1 MTMEYL
7 KRIIISLLLLF
18 TFFFSLLSVI
28 YVSLIYNPEN
38 IIRFTNKIFNH
49 GYTIEFSEVDS
60 EINFFSPQFIF
71 DQITLKN
78 SDDKRLFQA
87 EKFELG
93 INLFKT
99 LSSRHMNLTLLD
111 IQNMH
116 FFNDSS
122 PSTSNR
128 SFRTNIKKLSIKS
141 DLFSLNSNDIFIS
154 VDKGD
159 LSIVNKDGTFN
170 NIPFKSLNLFS
181 KAGSKKIFYSSL
193 FFLDEDKIRNEE
205 LINLDA
211 FSDNKINLKVRSKGY
226 FDTQSEKLRNI
237 NKYIFNDSNLTTNS
251 NYFVDNID
259 LIIRNNLDKKLIGI
273 FSSSLPDQDINGTI
287 SIDNQIITLRSKL
300 KFNMNEFLNYGEYI
314 KLEGFEEFQ
323 STLYINKGVTS
334 LNLYSDL
341 LNTSIISNIKDLEK
355 EKGKELRT
363 AIKIN
368 DLMQPSYLIE
378 NKNFRSYLGPN
389 QNGYFILGSDFEN
402 QLNLLDKENGFHI
415 FLSIDQL
422 EVNNLLTGNNFNNE
436 SPITSINLKIKELN
450 FFNNVYEEQ
459 SFKIDFTGNET
470 KASFSGKDLNGLIK
484 IDQTGFIRIEVFNT
498 KFEFRAINIIDSD
511 QADEINNIK
520 MRFVGKN
527 IQTYDDIFQDIDFYL
542 LRNEKITTI
551 DNIKIKSKN
560 FNIGPYEERDKAYIS
575 YNKDKDLYKVR
586 GSYEIRNTNDSL
598 NTFIN
603 YDLNY
608 ISTDLNIQW
617 VTLEE
622 LKNIEGNIRFL
633 VKGFE
638 SKASLP
644 DSAFFKALKV
654 FNLNAYIE
662 NISNETNIGSN
673 NLIINRAEGDIYI
686 GQNRALIKKPVKL
699 QTSEA
704 NMIWT
709 GEVLKDTAGYLDELN
724 LDLEMRLRVS
734 ENIPWYAAIF
744 GGIPALA
751 GGIVLENI
759 FEDSLDDVT
768 TFRFDV
774 KGSVEEPVIERL
786 N

>member
-1 MTMEYL
+1 MIMEYP
-7 KRIIISLLLLF
+7 KRIITSLLLLF
-18 TFFFSLLSVI
+18 TFFILVLSVI

-38 IIRFTNKIFNH
+38 IVRFTNKIFNH
-49 GYTIEFSEVDS
+49 GYTIEFSEADS
-60 EINFFSPQFIF
+60 EINFFSPQFSF
-71 DQITLKN
+71 EEMTLKN
-78 SDDKRLFQA
+78 SDGKRLFNA
-87 EKFELG
+87 EKFEFG

-99 LSSRHMNLTLLD
+99 ISSRHTYLTLLD
-111 IQNMH
+111 IQNIH
-116 FFNDSS
+116 FLNDSS
-122 PSTSNR
+122 QSNR
-128 SFRTNIKKLSIKS
+128 SFKINIRKLSIKS
-141 DLFSLNSNDIFIS
+141 EKFNLDSNDIFILA
-154 VDKGD
+154 DNGN
-159 LSIVNKDGTFN
+159 LSIVNKNGTFN
-170 NIPFKSLNLFS
+170 NIPFKSLNLYN
-181 KAGSKKIFYSSL
+181 KAGSQKIFYSSV
-193 FFLDEDKIRNEE
+193 FFLDENKIRDEE

-211 FSDNKINLKVRSKGY
+211 FLDNKINLKVYSKGY
-226 FDTQSEKLRNI
+226 FDTESEKLRNI

-251 NYFVDNID
+251 NYFIDNID
-259 LIIRNNLDKKLIGI
+259 SIIRNNLDKKLIGTY
-273 FSSSLPDQDINGTI
+273 SSSLADQDINGTI
-287 SIDNQIITLRSKL
+287 SIDNQVITLRSKL
-300 KFNMNEFLNYGEYI
+300 KFNTNELLNYDDYI
-314 KLEGFEEFQ
+314 KLEGIEEFE
-323 STLYINKGVTS
+323 SILYINKGVTS
-334 LNLYSDL
+334 LNLYSNL
-341 LNTSIISNIKDLEK
+341 LNTRILSNIKDLEK

-363 AIKIN
+363 SIKIDN
-368 DLMQPSYLIE
+368 LMQPSYLIE
-378 NKNFRSYLGPN
+378 NENFRSFLGPN
-389 QNGYFILGSDFEN
+389 QNGYFILGSDFDNEVDL
-402 QLNLLDKENGFHI
+402 LNKENGFHI

-422 EVNNLLTGNNFNNE
+422 EINNLLTGNSLINE
-436 SPITSINLKIKELN
+436 SPVTSINLKIRELN
-450 FFNNVYEEQ
+450 FFNNIYEKQ
-459 SFKIDFTGNET
+459 NFKIDFTGNET
-470 KASFSGKDLNGLIK
+470 KASFSGRNLNGLVTV
-484 IDQTGFIRIEVFNT
+484 DQTGFIKIEVFNT
-498 KFEFRAINIIDSD
+498 KFEFGGINIIKSD
-511 QADEINNIK
+511 QAGEINNLK
-520 MRFVGKN
+520 MRFIGKN

-542 LRNEKITTI
+542 LRNKKITTI

-575 YNKDKDLYKVR
+575 YNKEQDLYKVR
-586 GSYEIRNTNDSL
+586 GSYEIKNTNDSL

-603 YDLNY
+603 YDFNY

-617 VTLEE
+617 VSLEE
-622 LKNIEGNIRFL
+622 LKDIQGNIRFL

-644 DSAFFKALKV
+644 DSAFLKALKV

-686 GQNRALIKKPVKL
+686 GQNRALIRKPVKL

-709 GEVLKDTAGYLDELN
+709 GEVLKNSSDYLDELN
-724 LDLEMRLRVS
+724 LNLEMRLRVS